1 MERPQVSI
9 IVPVY
14 KVESFLPKCIESIQ
28 NQTYKNWELILVD
41 DGSPDNSGKVCD
53 EYAKGDSRIRVLH
66 KENGGVSSARNLG
79 LENIKGEWVTFVDA
93 DDWLDA
99 NTLEQCMT
107 FQDYDLIRFSAN
119 FVYNED
125 GSRNIPY
132 ELSDK
137 LTKEEFLEKI
147 VGRKILLSVW
157 GCVLRSSLFENEVKF
172 NTTLT
177 NGEDWLVLVSLV
189 SKANR
194 IKIINKPFYQYNR
207 YNENSCVA
215 NLTKKKILESINALD
230 CISDIIDSIKYNK
243 AICTA
248 MLKLACLA
256 IKVDNSTDVF
266 HHKYLRFVDIF
277 SSDNTIKEKLFV
289 GYYRLIFQVGKILN
303 KITCKTGNI

>member
-119 FVYNED
+119 FVYKED

-132 ELSDK
+132 MLTEGLAKEDLLSQV
-137 LTKEEFLEKI
+137 I
-147 VGRKILLSVW
+147 ARNSLLSVW
-157 GCVLRSSLFENEVKF
+157 GCLFKASLIGNDIRF
-172 NTTLT
+172 NTDLS
-177 NGEDWLVLVSLV
+177 NGEDWLVFVSLLCKT
-189 SKANR
+189 SC
-194 IKIINKPFYQYNR
+194 IQIINKPLYQYNC
-207 YNENSCVA
+207 YNESSCVS
-215 NLTKKKILESINALD
+215 NMSSRKIN
-230 CISDIIDSIKYNK
+230 DSIKALDYICNLVDGIK
-243 AICTA
+243 YSKFIHTAKVKLCYSAIR
-248 MLKLACLA
+248 LYH
-256 IKVDNSTDVF
+256 KVDVLHRSRLSF
-266 HHKYLRFVDIF
+266 IDIF
-277 SSDNTIKEKLFV
+277 STECSIKEKLFV
-289 GYYRLIFQVGKILN
+289 WFYNFY
-303 KITCKTGNI
+303 